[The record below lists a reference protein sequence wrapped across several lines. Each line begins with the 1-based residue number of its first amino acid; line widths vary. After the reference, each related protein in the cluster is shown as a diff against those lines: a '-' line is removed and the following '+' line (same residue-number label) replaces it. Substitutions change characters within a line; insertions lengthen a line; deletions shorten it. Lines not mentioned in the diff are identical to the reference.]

1 MNGDH
6 PRRDGIH
13 DAEGGVT
20 WEDRPAAG
28 WEEFRQGRERFLALL
43 AAQAAT
49 ARVYGRLPGA
59 NGPRY
64 DSAPVVLGE
73 GARSR

>member
-1 MNGDH
+1 MSGDH
-6 PRRDGIH
+6 PGRDGIH

-49 ARVYGRLPGA
+49 ARAYRRLPGA

-73 GARSR
+73 GARPR